1 MINPEKLKKEIRKIA
16 AEKDLRAGEI
26 LHMFMF
32 ERFIDR
38 LARSPYKEFFIL
50 KGGLLIASILSIGQ
64 RTTIDMDTT
73 VKNIAMNEDTLKKV
87 VSEIIEIALDDGV
100 SFHFERIVPIREEDE
115 YNNFRVSLEA
125 RFGRI
130 RIPMRIDMTTGDAIT
145 PREIDYQYR
154 SIFGE
159 EKIIIK
165 TYTLETILAEKYETI
180 LRRSVLSSRPRDLYD
195 VHTLFRL
202 KKGQISTPTLKKAIE
217 NTALRRGSSNILA
230 DYESIVYELM
240 DSDYQKRLWENYQNE
255 NSYAKGIQFN
265 DALETVKIIGDL
277 LENSDR
283 LSFH

>member
-1 MINPEKLKKEIRKIA
+1 VINPEKLKKEIRKIA

-38 LARSPYKEFFIL
+38 LARSRYKEFFIL
-50 KGGLLIASILSIGQ
+50 KGGLLIASIVGIGQ

-100 SFHFERIVPIREEDE
+100 SFQFERIVPIREEDE

-145 PREIDYQYR
+145 PGEIDYQYR

-165 TYTLETILAEKYETI
+165 AYTLETILAEKYETI

-217 NTALRRGSSNILA
+217 NTALRRRSSNILA
-230 DYESIVYELM
+230 DYESVVYELM
-240 DSDYQKRLWENYQNE
+240 DSEYQKRLWENYQNE

>member
-240 DSDYQKRLWENYQNE
+240 DSDYQKRLWENYQNQ

>member
-1 MINPEKLKKEIRKIA
+1 VINPEKLKKEIRKIA

>member
-165 TYTLETILAEKYETI
+165 AYTLETILAEKYETI
-180 LRRSVLSSRPRDLYD
+180 LRRNVLSSI
-195 VHTLFRL
+195 FRCCIFAVL
-202 KKGQISTPTLKKAIE
+202 DQL
-217 NTALRRGSSNILA
+217 
-230 DYESIVYELM
+230 
-240 DSDYQKRLWENYQNE
+240 NYQC
-255 NSYAKGIQFN
+255 IIVVV
-265 DALETVKIIGDL
+265 ETNRRVIP
-277 LENSDR
+277 
-283 LSFH
+283 

>member
-38 LARSPYKEFFIL
+38 LARSRYKEFFIL
-50 KGGLLIASILSIGQ
+50 KGGLLIASIVGIGQ

-100 SFHFERIVPIREEDE
+100 SFQFERIVPIREEDE

-145 PREIDYQYR
+145 PGEIDYQYR

-165 TYTLETILAEKYETI
+165 AYTLETILAEKYETI

-217 NTALRRGSSNILA
+217 NTALRRRSSNILA
-230 DYESIVYELM
+230 DYESVVYELM
-240 DSDYQKRLWENYQNE
+240 DSEYQKRLWENYQNE